1 MPKFTE
7 AGESVGLYL
16 MKNLKIDKCARD
28 EIRVLT
34 WTIDT
39 AGNMVNIDVPSIEG
53 ECRQKIIE
61 QLKAFPK
68 WKPGRLKGKP
78 VCVKMYLRICIK
90 T

>member
-1 MPKFTE
+1 
-7 AGESVGLYL
+7 
-16 MKNLKIDKCARD
+16 
-28 EIRVLT
+28 
-34 WTIDT
+34 
-39 AGNMVNIDVPSIEG
+39 MVNIDVPSIEG

-78 VCVKMYLRICIK
+78 VCIKMYLRICIK